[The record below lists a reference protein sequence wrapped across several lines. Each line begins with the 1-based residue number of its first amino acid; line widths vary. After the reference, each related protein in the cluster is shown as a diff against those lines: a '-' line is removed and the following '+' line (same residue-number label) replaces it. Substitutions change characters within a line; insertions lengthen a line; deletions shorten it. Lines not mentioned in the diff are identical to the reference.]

1 MAITYKK
8 PLKTI
13 KVYVHGQNSA
23 ITVADTASVP
33 AATQAYAEFEK
44 GYKMHLKTLSGE
56 TVVPYHAVEMIEVS
70 TAKSDAITRE
80 DPYCT
85 EPESE

>member
-13 KVYVHGQNSA
+13 KVYIHGQNSA
-23 ITVADTASVP
+23 ITVADTATDP

-44 GYKMHLKTLSGE
+44 GYKMHLKTQNGE

-70 TAKSDAITRE
+70 VATSDAITRE

-85 EPESE
+85 EEASE